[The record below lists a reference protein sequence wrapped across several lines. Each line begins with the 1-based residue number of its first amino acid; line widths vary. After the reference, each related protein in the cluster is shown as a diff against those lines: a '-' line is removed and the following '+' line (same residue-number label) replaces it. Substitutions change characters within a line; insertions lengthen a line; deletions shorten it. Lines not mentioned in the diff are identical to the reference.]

1 MRTVTQRDNR
11 LADKRVAAANHSQ
24 RAVVWSCGWQ
34 AAANHVVAA
43 NTCTWTPECCYSP
56 QRHWHLC
63 ICCMLMQTLVGVWN
77 SLKHTN
83 LHTNTDTHIYIC
95 TYMHMMIA
103 EEISRSTSWQNSSA
117 CFSPCQWRICLLH
130 TDCGNNA
137 SSCCTTWKL

>member
-1 MRTVTQRDNR
+1 MYFEHRWKMQQILINSQKTSRKKNLHWQVHLLNRSEKMRTVTQRDNR

-77 SLKHTN
+77 NLKHTN
-83 LHTNTDTHIYIC
+83 LHTNTDTDIYVYIC
-95 TYMHMMIA
+95 I
-103 EEISRSTSWQNSSA
+103 W
-117 CFSPCQWRICLLH
+117 W
-130 TDCGNNA
+130 
-137 SSCCTTWKL
+137 